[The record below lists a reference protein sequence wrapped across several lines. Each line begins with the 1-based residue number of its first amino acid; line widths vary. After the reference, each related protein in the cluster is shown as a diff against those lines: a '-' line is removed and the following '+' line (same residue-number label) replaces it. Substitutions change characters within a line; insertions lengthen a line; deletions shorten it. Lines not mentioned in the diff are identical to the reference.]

1 MRNYRVVQDQN
12 SGNDNVHIVSATH
25 YQPSGQETVTF
36 YRRHPSSP
44 QEGTPYNPEAP
55 YFEPLQ
61 VAMFS
66 RVISVVLVEE
76 E

>member
-1 MRNYRVVQDQN
+1 MRNYQVTLDNGDVTNVDATNYKHTGGN
-12 SGNDNVHIVSATH
+12 S
-25 YQPSGQETVTF
+25 VTF

-44 QEGTPYNPEAP
+44 EEGTPYNPEAP

-61 VAMFS
+61 VATFTQIQS
-66 RVISVVLVEE
+66 VILIEE

>member
-1 MRNYRVVQDQN
+1 MRNYQVTLNNGDVT
-12 SGNDNVHIVSATH
+12 NVDATH
-25 YQPSGQETVTF
+25 YQPTGGNGVTF

-44 QEGTPYNPEAP
+44 EEGSPYNPEAP

-61 VAMFS
+61 VATFTQIQS
-66 RVISVVLVEE
+66 VILIEE

>member
-1 MRNYRVVQDQN
+1 MRNYQVTLNNGDVT
-12 SGNDNVHIVSATH
+12 NVDATH
-25 YQPSGQETVTF
+25 YQPTGGNVTF

-44 QEGTPYNPEAP
+44 EEGSPYNPEAP

-61 VAMFS
+61 VATFTQIQS
-66 RVISVVLVEE
+66 VILIEE

>member
-1 MRNYRVVQDQN
+1 MRNYQVTLDNGDVTNVDATRYQHTG
-12 SGNDNVHIVSATH
+12 GN
-25 YQPSGQETVTF
+25 GVTF

-44 QEGTPYNPEAP
+44 EEGSPYNPEAP

-61 VAMFS
+61 VATFTQIQS
-66 RVISVVLVEE
+66 VILIEE

>member
-1 MRNYRVVQDQN
+1 MRNFRVTLH
-12 SGNDNVHIVSATH
+12 NDSVHTINATH
-25 YQPSGQETVTF
+25 YQPTSGNGVTF

-44 QEGTPYNPEAP
+44 EEGTPYNPDAP

-61 VAMFS
+61 VATFTQ
-66 RVISVVLVEE
+66 ILSVVLIEE

>member
-1 MRNYRVVQDQN
+1 MRSFRVTQENHDVNVVQ
-12 SGNDNVHIVSATH
+12 ATH
-25 YQPSGQETVTF
+25 YQSAGQGAVTF

-44 QEGTPYNPEAP
+44 EEGTPYNPDAP

-61 VAMFS
+61 VAMFTQ
-66 RVISVVLVEE
+66 VISVILIEE

>member
-1 MRNYRVVQDQN
+1 MRNYQVTLH
-12 SGNDNVHIVSATH
+12 NDTVHTVTATH
-25 YQPSGQETVTF
+25 YQPTGGNGATF

-44 QEGTPYNPEAP
+44 EEGSPYNPEAP

-61 VAMFS
+61 VATFIQIQS
-66 RVISVVLVEE
+66 VILIEE

>member
-1 MRNYRVVQDQN
+1 MRNYQVTLH
-12 SGNDNVHIVSATH
+12 NDSVHTISATH
-25 YQPSGQETVTF
+25 YQLTGGSVTF

-44 QEGTPYNPEAP
+44 EEGTPYNPDAP

-61 VAMFS
+61 VATFTQ
-66 RVISVVLVEE
+66 ILSVVLIEE

>member
-1 MRNYRVVQDQN
+1 MRNYQVTLNNGDVT
-12 SGNDNVHIVSATH
+12 NVDATH
-25 YQPSGQETVTF
+25 YQPTGGSVTF

-44 QEGTPYNPEAP
+44 EEGAPYNPEAP

-61 VAMFS
+61 VATFNQIQS
-66 RVISVVLVEE
+66 VILIEE

>member
-1 MRNYRVVQDQN
+1 MRNYQVTL
-12 SGNDNVHIVSATH
+12 DNGDVTNVDATH
-25 YQPSGQETVTF
+25 YKPTGGNGVTF

-44 QEGTPYNPEAP
+44 EEGSPYNPEAT

-61 VAMFS
+61 VATFTQIQS
-66 RVISVVLVEE
+66 VILIEE

>member
-1 MRNYRVVQDQN
+1 MRNYQVTLEN
-12 SGNDNVHIVSATH
+12 GNVYNVNATH
-25 YQPSGQETVTF
+25 WHPAGGNGVTF

-44 QEGTPYNPEAP
+44 EEGAPYNPEAP

-61 VAMFS
+61 VATFTQIQS
-66 RVISVVLVEE
+66 VILIEE